1 MRKKPGRPKGII
13 AGKKQTHGEIV
24 RTQSFIQDAKD
35 LWAKLFAK
43 NKWQAPTTVMVGPI
57 KMKRM
62 PTRKKRP

>member
-1 MRKKPGRPKGII
+1 MRKKSGRRRSII
-13 AGKKQTHGEIV
+13 GGKNQTHLEIV